1 MEETISIRYE
11 GGDAADHAIDLNQLG
26 LSLQGF
32 ARILAVCGNF
42 VETGRYNKQFDSL
55 SVRVTATEPERHRC
69 YEVIAHVQSFLIS
82 DNFWSGTG
90 GAALAA
96 IIAYVLSQ
104 RSGEEMKH
112 LKDALDRALNQ
123 NASISEK
130 LLATIDKMADALRP
144 AARAATSP
152 IGRTCSSVDLYAG
165 QGRIVSLDQD
175 AQNRFAQSANS
186 VFQNTRQYQGIIS
199 ELDLR
204 TGSCKVSI
212 DAGDQ
217 RIQAEITDP
226 IRAVPNNPYA
236 LALASQTPIAFLAKA
251 ELDEDQEITKL
262 YISDLAAPP
271 HQGSA

>member
-11 GGDAADHAIDLNQLG
+11 GGDAEHHAIDLNQLG

-42 VETGRYNKQFDSL
+42 VETGKYNKQFDSL
-55 SVRVTATEPERHRC
+55 SVRVTATDPEQHRC
-69 YEVIAHVQSFLIS
+69 YEVVAHVQSFLTS

-96 IIAYVLSQ
+96 VIAYVLSR

-112 LKDALDRALNQ
+112 LKDALDRALDQ
-123 NASISEK
+123 NAGITNK

-144 AARAATSP
+144 AARSATSP
-152 IGRTCSSVDLYAG
+152 IGRTCTSVDLYSG
-165 QGRIVSLDQD
+165 QTRIANLDQD
-175 AQNRFAQSANS
+175 SQNLFAQPTAN
-186 VFQNTRQYQGIIS
+186 VFQNTKHYQGIIS

-204 TGSCKVSI
+204 TGSCKVSL
-212 DAGDQ
+212 GGSDQ

-236 LALASQTPIAFLAKA
+236 LALASQQPISFLAKA
-251 ELDEDQEITKL
+251 EVDEDGEIAKL
-262 YISDLAAPP
+262 YISDLAPMPA
-271 HQGSA
+271 